1 MPATPR
7 RVTSTAAHDTTMK
20 PAWERSRDIVCSAL
34 SRMERAVRPSGR
46 ANVPAARVRNGVT
59 PSLEIGE

>member
-46 ANVPAARVRNGVT
+46 ANVPAA
-59 PSLEIGE
+59 PLEME